1 MTDFYVGYNAKAGP
15 RTARFIGVRVLGI
28 VAIAV
33 LLAALIALAQKPFAV
48 STFEFGQT
56 RTFEGIVSEFPYPTL
71 LVARPGRSA
80 DMPYSRY
87 LLTAPGKL
95 GVADIL
101 AGRHGDALSLSG
113 TLIYR
118 DDQAMIEVLPDTIT
132 TGSLAGAIPN
142 EQDLGTVQLRG
153 EIVDSKCYLGVMK
166 PGAFK
171 THKACAIRCL
181 SGGIPALFVVRGR
194 DGSADHLLIAGPDG
208 KALNDQLLD
217 RVAQPIEVTGQLLR
231 RGTELIL
238 QAPPASFVV
247 LSP

>member
-1 MTDFYVGYNAKAGP
+1 MRDFYVGYRPKAAPG
-15 RTARFIGVRVLGI
+15 TARFIGPRVLGI

-48 STFEFGQT
+48 ATFEFGDT
-56 RTFEGIVSEFPYPTL
+56 RAFEGIVSEFPYPTL
-71 LVARPGRSA
+71 LVARPGRSS

-87 LLTAPGKL
+87 LLTAPGKRGMADVL
-95 GVADIL
+95 G
-101 AGRHGDALSLSG
+101 GRHGDAVSLRG

-118 DDQAMIEVLPDTIT
+118 DDQAMIEVLPETLVV
-132 TGSLAGAIPN
+132 SPMAGALPGDEI
-142 EQDLGTVQLRG
+142 LGDIKVRG

-166 PGAFK
+166 PGEFK

-208 KALNDQLLD
+208 KALNDELLEL
-217 RVAQPIEVTGQLLR
+217 VARPLEVTGQLRR

-238 QAPPASFVV
+238 QTTPQSFVA
-247 LSP
+247 L